1 MLNLE
6 SKPTCFLDDTDI
18 DSGFMELQKI
28 NDVISPLQCQ
38 DRCQQKTGCFSFV
51 WNMANECYLKTGRIE
66 DATRINRVNTIS
78 GPKVCGKMISFLE
91 YLSMFLYLNENGQTL
106 PLMKLCRKIKS
117 KGYIITVLKKSTRF
131 YEQDILFSI
140 VFLIL

>member
-1 MLNLE
+1 MEN
-6 SKPTCFLDDTDI
+6 PCFLEDTDI
-18 DSGFMELQKI
+18 YPAMNDLEQISGIF
-28 NDVISPLQCQ
+28 SPLQCQ
-38 DRCQQKTGCFSFV
+38 NKCQGKTGCFSFV

-117 KGYIITVLKKSTRF
+117 KSYFTTVLKKSTRF
-131 YEQDILFSI
+131 YEQDILFFI